1 MPEDINQGMSDLAF
15 DPDQNPEEK
24 RAVRR
29 QYRSLARD
37 LEDKRDDN
45 QCTPDHLI
53 SKVQDSDGLFM
64 NVKGP
69 QEATLDSA
77 FLLMASNIG
86 AQKARA
92 MKSGTGTFDVD
103 EFITKLLSFMGGAQ
117 QMEDQLPEDSDDEQ
131 VDSADAPLNWEKI
144 GRKAL
149 AQSRRVPVMDFML
162 GPLTIEQK
170 KRNVVKRAKLEKNK
184 EDLKR
189 PQELKEE
196 DISRSPNETTKNVA
210 ILQKLLND
218 NPDPINL
225 FKFIINPNDFA
236 QSVENIFYLSFLIR
250 DGHVAFEIQDGEP
263 IIYPCEPP
271 TDEDRMGGGLRKRQ
285 LVTQFDM
292 ATWRRAIEVFNIT
305 ETKIPQ
311 RPPAQTR
318 LGDKWYG

>member
-1 MPEDINQGMSDLAF
+1 
-15 DPDQNPEEK
+15 
-24 RAVRR
+24 
-29 QYRSLARD
+29 
-37 LEDKRDDN
+37 
-45 QCTPDHLI
+45 
-53 SKVQDSDGLFM
+53 
-64 NVKGP
+64 
-69 QEATLDSA
+69 
-77 FLLMASNIG
+77 
-86 AQKARA
+86 
-92 MKSGTGTFDVD
+92 
-103 EFITKLLSFMGGAQ
+103 
-117 QMEDQLPEDSDDEQ
+117 MEH
-131 VDSADAPLNWEKI
+131 
-144 GRKAL
+144 R
-149 AQSRRVPVMDFML
+149 L

-210 ILQKLLND
+210 IVSILCSQHKYILTSPLQLQKLLND

-263 IIYPCEPP
+263 IICSYCAYHHFSWTHVLLDPCEPP

-292 ATWRRAIEVFNIT
+292 ATWRVGLSPPVDDTSIFPTNHIHSVPSKYSILPRRRYPNDR
-305 ETKIPQ
+305 Q
-311 RPPAQTR
+311 RRRGWATN
-318 LGDKWYG
+318 GTVE